1 MHINR
6 NKCANKQF
14 ELFYSLFNPNIWL
27 KTPYNYIVKW
37 SIFFTELKKSARTKS
52 YGQKRVEKKGKN
64 WPNCY

>member
-27 KTPYNYIVKW
+27 KMPYNYIVKLT
-37 SIFFTELKKSARTKS
+37 IFTIISRALLSVTFSASTFFGPTPRIWE
-52 YGQKRVEKKGKN
+52 VL
-64 WPNCY
+64 